1 MCGWRSRN
9 RIVVS
14 SFLRS
19 WRSSRSR
26 RCYSWFASRTG
37 ARNLARGGARAMRR
51 ALGALMAAALVA
63 GVALFVHRPRP
74 LDAQAGGAL
83 EGTGTDMGAPRGEKL
98 QIKKDTQQGGTGG
111 GVEKGAGGAN
121 KGLAHA

>member
-51 ALGALMAAALVA
+51 ALGALLAAALVA
-63 GVALFVHRPRP
+63 GVALFVHPPRP
-74 LDAQAGGAL
+74 PDAPGGGTVEGAL
-83 EGTGTDMGAPRGEKL
+83 THNRAPGVEKV
-98 QIKKDTQQGGTGG
+98 QIKKDTQQSGAEAQGD
-111 GVEKGAGGAN
+111 KGIVGAN
-121 KGLAHA
+121 KGL